1 MSTTKE
7 VKKAQVR
14 SMYIDSYII
23 KDFGHSPYFQKLIS
37 LCSMNPDTKKIILVN
52 SPYEKII
59 FDYLG
64 KIGLKLSSKNPKSC
78 GDAIYIGRRPQSLHT
93 KTDDDKNKTGFE
105 FKDLNVDTVFIID
118 TLGNYTAKD
127 LEQIFKHAN
136 KIFYLTTDI
145 AFRKPIINEFNSK
158 DLFIINVP
166 LLVNPSNLANVS
178 NILEEYTPFWNLLG
192 ASNLF
197 KQTFYQPNSYLYY
210 NPEKPLS
217 VINGETKDLSEI
229 NPEDIIL
236 TDTGDISSKTMNS
249 INSLKSEVHSKEQ
262 QSEINVALGQIMKY
276 NETLASNTIQAMKD
290 FCIPIQE
297 RLEELHAENDSL
309 KELIETRLTQPQVNS
324 EIAEFYEELD
334 DSDPLKAFRN

>member
-37 LCSMNPDTKKIILVN
+37 LCSVNPAMKKIILVN
-52 SPYEKII
+52 SPYEQII
-59 FDYLG
+59 FDYL
-64 KIGLKLSSKNPKSC
+64 KQTGLNISSKNPKSC
-78 GDAIYIGRRPQSLHT
+78 GDAVFIGRRPQALHT
-93 KTDDDKNKTGFE
+93 KTDDDDKGFE

-127 LEQIFKHAN
+127 LEQIFEHAN
-136 KIFYLTTDI
+136 KIFYLTTELV
-145 AFRKPIINEFNSK
+145 FRKPIINEFNSK
-158 DLFIINVP
+158 GLFIINVP

-178 NILEEYTPFWNLLG
+178 DILEEYTPFWNLLG
-192 ASNLF
+192 ATNLF
-197 KQTFYQPNSYLYY
+197 KQTFYHPNSYLYH

-217 VINGETKDLSEI
+217 IINGETKDLSEI
-229 NPEDIIL
+229 NPEDVIL
-236 TDTGDISSKTMNS
+236 TDAGDVSSKTMNS

-290 FCIPIQE
+290 FCIPIQA

-324 EIAEFYEELD
+324 EIDEVLDELD
-334 DSDPLKAFRN
+334 DSDPLKAF

>member
-1 MSTTKE
+1 MSTTKT

-37 LCSMNPDTKKIILVN
+37 LCSVNPAMKKIILVN
-52 SPYEKII
+52 SPYEQII
-59 FDYLG
+59 FDYL
-64 KIGLKLSSKNPKSC
+64 KQTGLNISSKSPKTS
-78 GDAIYIGRRPQSLHT
+78 GDAVFIGRRPQALHT
-93 KTDDDKNKTGFE
+93 KTDDDDKGFE

-127 LEQIFKHAN
+127 LEQIFEHAN
-136 KIFYLTTDI
+136 KIFYLTTELV
-145 AFRKPIINEFNSK
+145 FRKPIINEFNSK
-158 DLFIINVP
+158 GLFIINVP

-178 NILEEYTPFWNLLG
+178 DILEEYTPFWNLLG
-192 ASNLF
+192 ATNLF
-197 KQTFYQPNSYLYY
+197 KQTFYHPNSYLYH

-217 VINGETKDLSEI
+217 IINGETKDLSEI
-229 NPEDIIL
+229 NPEDVIL
-236 TDTGDISSKTMNS
+236 TDAGDVSSKTMNS

-290 FCIPIQE
+290 FCIPIQA

-324 EIAEFYEELD
+324 EIDEFYDELD

>member
-1 MSTTKE
+1 
-7 VKKAQVR
+7 
-14 SMYIDSYII
+14 MYIDSYII

-37 LCSMNPDTKKIILVN
+37 LCSINPATKKIILVN
-52 SPYEKII
+52 SPYEQII
-59 FDYLG
+59 FDYL
-64 KIGLKLSSKNPKSC
+64 KQTGLNISSKNPKSC
-78 GDAIYIGRRPQSLHT
+78 GDAVFIGRRPQALHT
-93 KTDDDKNKTGFE
+93 KTDDDDKGFE

-127 LEQIFKHAN
+127 LEQIFEHAN
-136 KIFYLTTDI
+136 KIFYLTTELV
-145 AFRKPIINEFNSK
+145 FRKPIINEFNSK
-158 DLFIINVP
+158 GLFIINVP

-178 NILEEYTPFWNLLG
+178 DILEEYTPFWNLLG
-192 ASNLF
+192 ATNLF
-197 KQTFYQPNSYLYY
+197 KQTFYHPNSYLYH

-217 VINGETKDLSEI
+217 IINGETKDLSEI
-229 NPEDIIL
+229 NPEDVIL
-236 TDTGDISSKTMNS
+236 TDAGDVSSKTMNS

-276 NETLASNTIQAMKD
+276 NETLASSTIQAMKD
-290 FCIPIQE
+290 YCIPIQA

-324 EIAEFYEELD
+324 EIDEFYDELD

>member
-37 LCSMNPDTKKIILVN
+37 LCSVNPAMKKIILVN
-52 SPYEKII
+52 SPYEQII
-59 FDYLG
+59 FDYL
-64 KIGLKLSSKNPKSC
+64 KQTGLNISSKNPKSC
-78 GDAIYIGRRPQSLHT
+78 GDAVFIGRRPQALHT
-93 KTDDDKNKTGFE
+93 KTDDDDKGFE

-127 LEQIFKHAN
+127 LEQIFEHAN
-136 KIFYLTTDI
+136 KIFYLTTELV
-145 AFRKPIINEFNSK
+145 FRKPIINEFNSK
-158 DLFIINVP
+158 GLFIINVP

-178 NILEEYTPFWNLLG
+178 DILEEYTPFWNLLG
-192 ASNLF
+192 ATNLF
-197 KQTFYQPNSYLYY
+197 KQTFYHPNSYLYH

-217 VINGETKDLSEI
+217 IINGETKDLSEI
-229 NPEDIIL
+229 NPEDVIL
-236 TDTGDISSKTMNS
+236 TDAGDVSSKTMNS

-276 NETLASNTIQAMKD
+276 NETLASSTIQAMKD
-290 FCIPIQE
+290 YCIPIQA

-324 EIAEFYEELD
+324 EIDEFYDELD

>member
-37 LCSMNPDTKKIILVN
+37 LCSINPATKKIILVN
-52 SPYEKII
+52 SPYEQII
-59 FDYLG
+59 FDYL
-64 KIGLKLSSKNPKSC
+64 KQTGLNISSKNPKSC
-78 GDAIYIGRRPQSLHT
+78 GDAVFIGRRPQALHT
-93 KTDDDKNKTGFE
+93 KTDDDDKGFE

-127 LEQIFKHAN
+127 LEQIFEHAN
-136 KIFYLTTDI
+136 KIFYLTTELV
-145 AFRKPIINEFNSK
+145 FRKPIINEFNSK
-158 DLFIINVP
+158 GLFIINVP

-178 NILEEYTPFWNLLG
+178 DILEEYTPFWNLLG
-192 ASNLF
+192 ATNLF
-197 KQTFYQPNSYLYY
+197 KQTFYHPNSYLYH

-217 VINGETKDLSEI
+217 IINGETKDLSEI
-229 NPEDIIL
+229 NPEDVIL
-236 TDTGDISSKTMNS
+236 TDAGDVSSKTMNS

-276 NETLASNTIQAMKD
+276 NETLASSTIQAMKD
-290 FCIPIQE
+290 YCIPIQA

-324 EIAEFYEELD
+324 EIDEFYDELD

>member
-1 MSTTKE
+1 MSTPKT

-37 LCSMNPDTKKIILVN
+37 LCSVNPAMKKIILVN
-52 SPYEKII
+52 SPYEQII
-59 FDYLG
+59 FDYL
-64 KIGLKLSSKNPKSC
+64 KQTGLNISSKNPKSC
-78 GDAIYIGRRPQSLHT
+78 GDAVFIGRRPQALHT
-93 KTDDDKNKTGFE
+93 KTDDDDKGFE

-127 LEQIFKHAN
+127 LEQIFEHAN
-136 KIFYLTTDI
+136 KIFYLTTELV
-145 AFRKPIINEFNSK
+145 FRKPIINEFNSK
-158 DLFIINVP
+158 GLFIINVP

-178 NILEEYTPFWNLLG
+178 DILEEYTPFWNLLG
-192 ASNLF
+192 ATNLF
-197 KQTFYQPNSYLYY
+197 KQTFYHPNSYLYH

-217 VINGETKDLSEI
+217 IINGETKDLSEI
-229 NPEDIIL
+229 NPEDVIL
-236 TDTGDISSKTMNS
+236 TDAGDVSSKTMNS

-290 FCIPIQE
+290 FCIPIQA

-324 EIAEFYEELD
+324 EIDEFYDELD

>member
-37 LCSMNPDTKKIILVN
+37 LCSVNPATKKIILVN
-52 SPYEKII
+52 SPYEQII
-59 FDYLG
+59 FDYL
-64 KIGLKLSSKNPKSC
+64 KQTGLNISSKNPKSC
-78 GDAIYIGRRPQSLHT
+78 GDAVFIGRRPQALHT
-93 KTDDDKNKTGFE
+93 KTDDDDKGFE

-127 LEQIFKHAN
+127 LEQIFEHAN
-136 KIFYLTTDI
+136 KIFYLTTELV
-145 AFRKPIINEFNSK
+145 FRKPIINEFNSK
-158 DLFIINVP
+158 GLFIINVP

-178 NILEEYTPFWNLLG
+178 DILEEYTPFWNLLG
-192 ASNLF
+192 ATNLF
-197 KQTFYQPNSYLYY
+197 KQTFYHPNSYLYH

-217 VINGETKDLSEI
+217 IINGETKDLSEI
-229 NPEDIIL
+229 NPEDVIL
-236 TDTGDISSKTMNS
+236 TDAGDVSSKTMNS
-249 INSLKSEVHSKEQ
+249 INTLKSEVHSKEQ

-297 RLEELHAENDSL
+297 RLEVLYAENDSL

-324 EIAEFYEELD
+324 EIAEFYDELD

>member
-1 MSTTKE
+1 
-7 VKKAQVR
+7 
-14 SMYIDSYII
+14 MYIDSYII

-37 LCSMNPDTKKIILVN
+37 LCSVNPATKKIILVN
-52 SPYEKII
+52 SPYEQII
-59 FDYLG
+59 FDYL
-64 KIGLKLSSKNPKSC
+64 KQTGLNISSKNPKSC
-78 GDAIYIGRRPQSLHT
+78 GDAVFIGRRPQALHT
-93 KTDDDKNKTGFE
+93 KTDDDDKGFE

-127 LEQIFKHAN
+127 LEQIFEHAN
-136 KIFYLTTDI
+136 KIFYLTTELV
-145 AFRKPIINEFNSK
+145 FRKPIINEFNSK
-158 DLFIINVP
+158 GLFIINVP

-178 NILEEYTPFWNLLG
+178 DILEEYTPFWNLLG
-192 ASNLF
+192 ATNLF
-197 KQTFYQPNSYLYY
+197 KQTFYHPNSYLYH

-217 VINGETKDLSEI
+217 IINGETKDLSEI
-229 NPEDIIL
+229 NPEDVIL
-236 TDTGDISSKTMNS
+236 TDAGDVSSKTMNS

-290 FCIPIQE
+290 FCIPIQA
-297 RLEELHAENDSL
+297 RLEELHAENDCL

-324 EIAEFYEELD
+324 EIDEFYDELD

>member
-1 MSTTKE
+1 
-7 VKKAQVR
+7 
-14 SMYIDSYII
+14 MYIDSYII

-37 LCSMNPDTKKIILVN
+37 LCSVNPATKKIILVN
-52 SPYEKII
+52 SPYEQII
-59 FDYLG
+59 FDYL
-64 KIGLKLSSKNPKSC
+64 KQTGLNISSKNPKSC
-78 GDAIYIGRRPQSLHT
+78 GDAVFIGRRPQALHT
-93 KTDDDKNKTGFE
+93 KTDDDDKGFE

-127 LEQIFKHAN
+127 LEQIFEHAN
-136 KIFYLTTDI
+136 KIFYLTTELV
-145 AFRKPIINEFNSK
+145 FKKPIINEFNSK
-158 DLFIINVP
+158 GLFIINVP

-178 NILEEYTPFWNLLG
+178 DILEEYTPFWNLLG
-192 ASNLF
+192 ATNLF
-197 KQTFYQPNSYLYY
+197 KQTFYHPNSYLYH

-217 VINGETKDLSEI
+217 IINGETKDLSEI
-229 NPEDIIL
+229 NPEDVIL
-236 TDTGDISSKTMNS
+236 TDAGDVSSKTMNS

-290 FCIPIQE
+290 FCIPIQA

-324 EIAEFYEELD
+324 EIDEFYDELD

>member
-37 LCSMNPDTKKIILVN
+37 LCSVNPATKKIILVN
-52 SPYEKII
+52 SPYEQII
-59 FDYLG
+59 FDYL
-64 KIGLKLSSKNPKSC
+64 KQTGLNISSKNPKSC
-78 GDAIYIGRRPQSLHT
+78 GDAVFIGRRPQALHT
-93 KTDDDKNKTGFE
+93 KTDDDDKGFE

-127 LEQIFKHAN
+127 LEQIFEHAN
-136 KIFYLTTDI
+136 KIFYLTTELV
-145 AFRKPIINEFNSK
+145 FRNPIINEFNSK
-158 DLFIINVP
+158 GLFIINVP

-178 NILEEYTPFWNLLG
+178 DILEEYTPFWNLLG
-192 ASNLF
+192 ATNLF
-197 KQTFYQPNSYLYY
+197 KQTFYHPNSYLYH

-217 VINGETKDLSEI
+217 IINGETKDLSEI
-229 NPEDIIL
+229 KPEDVIL
-236 TDTGDISSKTMNS
+236 TDAGDVSSKTMNS

-290 FCIPIQE
+290 FCIPIQA

-324 EIAEFYEELD
+324 EIDEFYDELD

>member
-37 LCSMNPDTKKIILVN
+37 LCSVNPATKKIILVN
-52 SPYEKII
+52 SPYEQII
-59 FDYLG
+59 FDYL
-64 KIGLKLSSKNPKSC
+64 KQTGLNISSKNPKSC
-78 GDAIYIGRRPQSLHT
+78 GDAVFIGRRPQALHT
-93 KTDDDKNKTGFE
+93 KTDDDDKGFE

-127 LEQIFKHAN
+127 LEQIFEHAN
-136 KIFYLTTDI
+136 KISYLTTELV
-145 AFRKPIINEFNSK
+145 FRKPIINEFNSK
-158 DLFIINVP
+158 GLFIINVP

-178 NILEEYTPFWNLLG
+178 DILEEYTPFWNLLG
-192 ASNLF
+192 ATNLF
-197 KQTFYQPNSYLYY
+197 KQTFYHPNSYLYH

-217 VINGETKDLSEI
+217 IINGETKDLSEI
-229 NPEDIIL
+229 NPEDVIL
-236 TDTGDISSKTMNS
+236 TDAGDVSSKTMNS

-290 FCIPIQE
+290 FCIPIQA

-324 EIAEFYEELD
+324 EIDEFYDELD

>member
-1 MSTTKE
+1 
-7 VKKAQVR
+7 
-14 SMYIDSYII
+14 MYIDSYII

-37 LCSMNPDTKKIILVN
+37 LCSVNPATKKIILVN
-52 SPYEKII
+52 SPYEQII
-59 FDYLG
+59 FDYL
-64 KIGLKLSSKNPKSC
+64 KQTGLNISSKNPKSC
-78 GDAIYIGRRPQSLHT
+78 GDAVFIGRRPQALHT
-93 KTDDDKNKTGFE
+93 KTDDDDKGFE

-127 LEQIFKHAN
+127 LEQIFEHAN
-136 KIFYLTTDI
+136 KIFYLTTELV
-145 AFRKPIINEFNSK
+145 FRKPIINEFNSK
-158 DLFIINVP
+158 GLFIINVP

-178 NILEEYTPFWNLLG
+178 DILEEYTPFWNLLG
-192 ASNLF
+192 ATNLF
-197 KQTFYQPNSYLYY
+197 KQTFYHPNSYLYH

-217 VINGETKDLSEI
+217 IINGETKDLSEI
-229 NPEDIIL
+229 NPEDVIL
-236 TDTGDISSKTMNS
+236 TDAGDVSSKTMNS

-276 NETLASNTIQAMKD
+276 NETLASSTIQAMKD
-290 FCIPIQE
+290 YCIPIQA

-324 EIAEFYEELD
+324 EIDEFYDELD

>member
-37 LCSMNPDTKKIILVN
+37 LCSVNPATKKIILVN
-52 SPYEKII
+52 SPYEQII
-59 FDYLG
+59 FDYL
-64 KIGLKLSSKNPKSC
+64 KQTGLNISSKNPKSC
-78 GDAIYIGRRPQSLHT
+78 GDAVFIGRRPQALHT
-93 KTDDDKNKTGFE
+93 KTDDDDKGFE

-127 LEQIFKHAN
+127 LEQIFEHAN
-136 KIFYLTTDI
+136 KIFYLTTELV
-145 AFRKPIINEFNSK
+145 FRKPIINEFNSK
-158 DLFIINVP
+158 GLFIINVP

-178 NILEEYTPFWNLLG
+178 DILEEYTPFWNLLG
-192 ASNLF
+192 ATNLF
-197 KQTFYQPNSYLYY
+197 KQTFYHPNSYLYH

-217 VINGETKDLSEI
+217 IINGETKDLSEI
-229 NPEDIIL
+229 NPEDVIL
-236 TDTGDISSKTMNS
+236 TDAGDVSSKTMNS
-249 INSLKSEVHSKEQ
+249 INTLKSEVHSKEQ

-276 NETLASNTIQAMKD
+276 NETLASSTIQAMKD
-290 FCIPIQE
+290 YCIPIQA

-324 EIAEFYEELD
+324 EIDEFYDELD

>member
-1 MSTTKE
+1 MSTPKA

-37 LCSMNPDTKKIILVN
+37 LCSINPDTKKIILVN
-52 SPYEKII
+52 SPYEQII
-59 FDYLG
+59 FDYL
-64 KIGLKLSSKNPKSC
+64 KQTGLKISSKNPKTS
-78 GDAIYIGRRPQSLHT
+78 GDAVFIGRRPQALHT
-93 KTDDDKNKTGFE
+93 KTNDDDKGFE

-136 KIFYLTTDI
+136 KIFYLTTELV
-145 AFRKPIINEFNSK
+145 FRKPIINEFNSK

-178 NILEEYTPFWNLLG
+178 DILEEYTPFWNLLG
-192 ASNLF
+192 ANNLF
-197 KQTFYQPNSYLYY
+197 KQTFYHPNSYLYH

-217 VINGETKDLSEI
+217 IINGETKDLSEI
-229 NPEDIIL
+229 NPEDVIL
-236 TDTGDISSKTMNS
+236 TDVGDVSSKTMNS

-290 FCIPIQE
+290 FCIPIQA

-309 KELIETRLTQPQVNS
+309 KELIETRITQPQVNS
-324 EIAEFYEELD
+324 EIDEFYDELD

>member
-1 MSTTKE
+1 MSTPKT

-37 LCSMNPDTKKIILVN
+37 LCSVNPAMKKIILVN
-52 SPYEKII
+52 SPYEQII
-59 FDYLG
+59 FDYL
-64 KIGLKLSSKNPKSC
+64 KQTGLNISSKNPKSC
-78 GDAIYIGRRPQSLHT
+78 GDAVFIGRRPQALHT
-93 KTDDDKNKTGFE
+93 KTDDDDKGFE

-127 LEQIFKHAN
+127 LEQIFEHAN
-136 KIFYLTTDI
+136 KIFYLTTELV
-145 AFRKPIINEFNSK
+145 FRKPIINEFNSK
-158 DLFIINVP
+158 SLFIINVP

-178 NILEEYTPFWNLLG
+178 DILEEYTPFWNLLG
-192 ASNLF
+192 ATNLF
-197 KQTFYQPNSYLYY
+197 KQTFYHPNSYLYH

-217 VINGETKDLSEI
+217 IINGETKDLSEI
-229 NPEDIIL
+229 NPEDVIL
-236 TDTGDISSKTMNS
+236 TDAGDVSSKTMNS

-290 FCIPIQE
+290 FCIPIQA

-324 EIAEFYEELD
+324 EIDEFYDELD

>member
-37 LCSMNPDTKKIILVN
+37 LCSVNPATKKIILVN
-52 SPYEKII
+52 SPYEQII
-59 FDYLG
+59 FDYL
-64 KIGLKLSSKNPKSC
+64 KQTGLNISSKNPKSC
-78 GDAIYIGRRPQSLHT
+78 GDAVFIGRRPQALHT
-93 KTDDDKNKTGFE
+93 KTDDDDKGFE

-127 LEQIFKHAN
+127 LEQIFEHAN
-136 KIFYLTTDI
+136 KIFYLTTELV
-145 AFRKPIINEFNSK
+145 FRKPIINEFNSK
-158 DLFIINVP
+158 GLFIINVP

-178 NILEEYTPFWNLLG
+178 DILEEYTPFWNLLG
-192 ASNLF
+192 ATNLF
-197 KQTFYQPNSYLYY
+197 KQTFYHPNSYLYH

-217 VINGETKDLSEI
+217 IINGETKDLSEI
-229 NPEDIIL
+229 NPEDVIL
-236 TDTGDISSKTMNS
+236 TDAGDVSSKTMNS
-249 INSLKSEVHSKEQ
+249 INTLKSEVSSKEQ
-262 QSEINVALGQIMKY
+262 QSQLQVALGQIMKY
-276 NETLASNTIQAMKD
+276 NENLVSNTIQAVKD
-290 FCIPIQE
+290 YCIPIQE
-297 RLEELHAENDSL
+297 MLAELHTENESL
-309 KELIETRLTQPQVNS
+309 KELIDTRLTQPQVNS

>member
-37 LCSMNPDTKKIILVN
+37 LCSVNPATKKIILVN
-52 SPYEKII
+52 SPYEQII
-59 FDYLG
+59 FDYL
-64 KIGLKLSSKNPKSC
+64 KQTGLNISSKNPKSC
-78 GDAIYIGRRPQSLHT
+78 GDAVFIGRRPQALHT
-93 KTDDDKNKTGFE
+93 KTDDDDKGFE

-127 LEQIFKHAN
+127 LEQIFEHAN
-136 KIFYLTTDI
+136 KIFYLTTELV
-145 AFRKPIINEFNSK
+145 FRKPIINEFNSK
-158 DLFIINVP
+158 GLFIINVP

-178 NILEEYTPFWNLLG
+178 DILEEYTPFWNLLG
-192 ASNLF
+192 ATNLF
-197 KQTFYQPNSYLYY
+197 KQTFYHPNSYLYH

-217 VINGETKDLSEI
+217 IINGETKDLSEI
-229 NPEDIIL
+229 NPEDVIL
-236 TDTGDISSKTMNS
+236 TDAGDVSSKTMNS

-276 NETLASNTIQAMKD
+276 NETLASSTIQAMKD
-290 FCIPIQE
+290 YCIPIQA

-324 EIAEFYEELD
+324 EIDEFYDELD

>member
-1 MSTTKE
+1 MSTTKA

-37 LCSMNPDTKKIILVN
+37 LCSVNPAMKKIILVN
-52 SPYEKII
+52 SPYEQII
-59 FDYLG
+59 FDYL
-64 KIGLKLSSKNPKSC
+64 KQTGLNISSKNPKSC
-78 GDAIYIGRRPQSLHT
+78 GDAVFIGRRPQALHT
-93 KTDDDKNKTGFE
+93 KTDDDDKGFE

-127 LEQIFKHAN
+127 LEQIFEHAN
-136 KIFYLTTDI
+136 KIFYLTTELV
-145 AFRKPIINEFNSK
+145 FRKPIINEFNSK
-158 DLFIINVP
+158 GLFIINVP

-178 NILEEYTPFWNLLG
+178 DILEEYTPFWNLLG
-192 ASNLF
+192 ATNLF
-197 KQTFYQPNSYLYY
+197 KQTFYHPNSYLYH

-217 VINGETKDLSEI
+217 IINGETKDLSEI
-229 NPEDIIL
+229 NPEDVIL
-236 TDTGDISSKTMNS
+236 TDAGDVSSKTMNS

-276 NETLASNTIQAMKD
+276 NETLASSTIQAMKD
-290 FCIPIQE
+290 YCIPIQA

-324 EIAEFYEELD
+324 EIDEFYDELD

>member
-37 LCSMNPDTKKIILVN
+37 LCSINPATKKIILVN
-52 SPYEKII
+52 SPYEQII
-59 FDYLG
+59 FDYL
-64 KIGLKLSSKNPKSC
+64 KQTGLNISSKNPKSC
-78 GDAIYIGRRPQSLHT
+78 GDAVFIGRRPQALHT
-93 KTDDDKNKTGFE
+93 KTDDDDKGFE

-127 LEQIFKHAN
+127 LEQIFEHAN
-136 KIFYLTTDI
+136 KIFYLTTELV
-145 AFRKPIINEFNSK
+145 FRKPIINEFNSK
-158 DLFIINVP
+158 GLFIINVP

-178 NILEEYTPFWNLLG
+178 DILEEYTPFWNLLG
-192 ASNLF
+192 ATNLF
-197 KQTFYQPNSYLYY
+197 KQTFYHPNSYLYH

-217 VINGETKDLSEI
+217 IINGETKDLSEI
-229 NPEDIIL
+229 NPEDVIL
-236 TDTGDISSKTMNS
+236 TDAGDVSSKTMNS

-290 FCIPIQE
+290 YCIPIQA

-324 EIAEFYEELD
+324 EIDEFYDELD